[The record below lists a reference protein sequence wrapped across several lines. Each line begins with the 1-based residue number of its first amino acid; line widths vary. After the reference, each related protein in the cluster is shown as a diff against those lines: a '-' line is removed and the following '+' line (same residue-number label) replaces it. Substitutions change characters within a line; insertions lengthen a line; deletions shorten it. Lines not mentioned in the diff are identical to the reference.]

1 MGRTVLYNAF
11 ISYSHAADDRLA
23 PALQQGLHR
32 LARPWYRLR
41 ALRAFRDKTSLAAN
55 PALWDTIVQALAA
68 SEWFVFLASPRAAQ
82 SHWVQ
87 QEIAWWLD
95 NRPADR
101 LLIVLTDGELAWDDA
116 AKDFDW
122 QSTSA
127 VPGLL
132 KGRFAGEPLY
142 VDLRWARSENDLSL
156 RHSRFR
162 AAILDIAA
170 PLHGRAKDELD
181 GDDVRQ
187 HRRTRRLAWSAGIG
201 LGVLAVA
208 ASASAVI
215 AVQQRNEAEL
225 RRQVA
230 TSRQLSAQVLNRLA
244 VDRVDTAL
252 LLALEAHNAVAASP
266 GVAEA
271 HGFDARSTLLLALD
285 HGAAPI
291 DAYLH
296 GGGLM
301 ALSADGKTLATAS
314 AGEGRAG
321 AGRADAI
328 TLWDTA
334 SRRPV
339 GRVLSGHGDAVLGL
353 AFSPD
358 GRSLVSSSRSD
369 KAVIVWDLSAG
380 KPAGPAIAAHGGSTV
395 ALAISPDGKL
405 MATGGGNQTVQL
417 WNLADRTPLG
427 PPLRG
432 HRSNVVSLAFSPDGS
447 LLATG
452 SWDGSVIVWDMATR
466 RPRLPP
472 LSMSSVQIESVAFSP
487 DGRLVAAGG
496 GGGAWLWDV
505 ATGQPRQPALDHEGG
520 VRSVAFSPDGR
531 LLATGGGAG
540 TLILWRVDKGE
551 RMRPA
556 LRGHQRWIE
565 SIVFT
570 PDGKGLASSSDD
582 TTILWDLASVRR
594 LAAVQQ
600 GPTGWIDALAF
611 DGRGGMLAAG
621 GCRDGADAARPAE
634 TARSA
639 HWTACR
645 QAGIW
650 LVRASAG
657 QAGTGEILHALPA
670 GFPGTPKSLAFLDGP
685 SEGGQ
690 TLLAAGCATI
700 ETGDCRG
707 VAVETWRAD
716 GSRAGRS
723 VITTDGR
730 LSAMAVS
737 PQGRLVATAAGD
749 VRLWDVASGRPV
761 GSPLVGHDRVVNRLA
776 FSPDGRT
783 LASST
788 LDDVILWDVASGR
801 PRGRPQPGGGVA
813 FRGDGVVVAVSPPP
827 ASATPRRIV
836 LLDAASNRQVGEITI
851 GDDEVVIEMAF
862 SPDGRTLAVSAGG
875 KGGGGTFTVW
885 DIARAERRGP
895 PMPWP
900 DGRSFALAFDPDGKT
915 VATGSETG
923 RLVLWNVDPT
933 SWRDLA
939 CRVANRNLT
948 YAEWTQFI
956 GEEPYRRTCAPWP
969 ADPGLVE
976 AARRRARSGDLDGA
990 IALFE
995 RARELDPA
1003 LQLDPRREAVKS
1015 SVEELVANA
1024 RYLAAAGDIEAAT
1037 ATFERARTLD
1047 RDLAIKP
1054 EAEARKLAAPAVA
1067 AEAARLAGQG
1077 RIAEALA
1084 GLERART
1091 YDAALEVP
1099 AATWIALC
1107 WQGAL
1112 RDQAAAVAAACDR
1125 AMAGTAPQGRAM
1137 TSRAIARAML
1147 GRLDEAM
1154 SDIRS
1159 FLDWEVHEQTRRMGF
1174 ERRRQLAEQRSR
1186 HEQWL
1191 AALSAG
1197 QNPFTPE
1204 ERKRLLDGETT
1215 E

>member
-1 MGRTVLYNAF
+1 MGRIVLYNAF

-55 PALWDTIVQALAA
+55 PALWDTIVQALAE

-95 NRPADR
+95 NRRADR
-101 LLIVLTDGELAWDDA
+101 LLIVLTDGDLAWDDA
-116 AKDFDW
+116 IRDFDW
-122 QSTSA
+122 QRTSA
-127 VPGLL
+127 VPGQL

-201 LGVLAVA
+201 LSVLAVA

-252 LLALEAHNAVAASP
+252 LLALEAHHAVATSP
-266 GVAEA
+266 DVAEA

-301 ALSADGKTLATAS
+301 ALSADGRTLATTRS
-314 AGEGRAG
+314 G
-321 AGRADAI
+321 ADAI

-358 GRSLVSSSRSD
+358 GRSLVSSSRSG
-369 KAVIVWDLSAG
+369 KTVIVRDPGTG
-380 KPAGPAIAAHGGSTV
+380 KPAGPAFEAHGGSAV
-395 ALAISPDGKL
+395 ALAIGPDGKL
-405 MATGGGNQTVQL
+405 MATGGGDQTVQL

-452 SWDGSVIVWDMATR
+452 SWDGSVIVWDLATR
-466 RPRLPP
+466 RPKLPP
-472 LSMSSVQIESVAFSP
+472 LSMSIVQIESVAFSP
-487 DGRLVAAGG
+487 DGRLLAAGG

-505 ATGQPRQPALDHEGG
+505 ATGQPRLPALAHEGG
-520 VRSVAFSPDGR
+520 IKSVAFSPDGR

-551 RMRPA
+551 PVRPP

-565 SIVFT
+565 SIAFM
-570 PDGKGLASSSDD
+570 PDGKGLVSSSDD

-600 GPTGWIDALAF
+600 GPAGWIDALAF
-611 DGRGGMLAAG
+611 DRRGSVLAAG
-621 GCRDGADAARPAE
+621 GCRDAADAARPGE
-634 TARSA
+634 TARST

-650 LVRASAG
+650 LLGPSEGRPG
-657 QAGTGEILHALPA
+657 DGKILRTLPA
-670 GFPGTPKSLAFLDGP
+670 GFPGTPKSLAFLGEPTD
-685 SEGGQ
+685 GGQ

-723 VITTDGR
+723 TIATDGR

-749 VRLWDVASGRPV
+749 VRLWDIESGQTV

-801 PRGRPQPGGGVA
+801 PRGRPRPGGGVA
-813 FRGDGVVVAVSPPP
+813 FRGDGVVVAVSPAP
-827 ASATPRRIV
+827 ASPTPRRIV
-836 LLDAASNRQVGEITI
+836 LLDAASSRQVGEITI
-851 GDDEVVIEMAF
+851 GDDEVVIAMAF

-885 DIARAERRGP
+885 DIARAERLGP

-900 DGRSFALAFDPDGKT
+900 DGRSFALAFDPDGRT
-915 VATGSETG
+915 VATGSEDG
-923 RLVLWNVDPT
+923 RLVLWNVDPA
-933 SWRDLA
+933 SWRKLA
-939 CRVANRNLT
+939 CRIANRNLT
-948 YAEWTQFI
+948 HAEWTQFV
-956 GEEPYRRTCAPWP
+956 GQEPYRRTCAQWP
-969 ADPGLVE
+969 ADPALVD
-976 AARRRARSGDLDGA
+976 AARQRARSGDLDGA
-990 IALFE
+990 VALFE

-1003 LQLDPRREAVKS
+1003 LRLDPRREAVKS

-1047 RDLAIKP
+1047 RDLPIIP
-1054 EAEARKLAAPAVA
+1054 EAEARKLAAPGVA

-1091 YDAALEVP
+1091 YDTALEVP

-1112 RDQAAAVAAACDR
+1112 RDQAAAVSAACDK
-1125 AMAGTAPQGRAM
+1125 AMAGDAPHGRAM
-1137 TSRAIARAML
+1137 TGRAIARAML

-1174 ERRRQLAEQRSR
+1174 ERRRRLAEQRSR

-1191 AALSAG
+1191 ASLGAG
-1197 QNPFTPE
+1197 QNPFTPD
-1204 ERKRLLDGETT
+1204 ERKRLLDEET